1 MSSNGRYPQLLGV
14 VRMPGLRSAFLCGSL
29 VLATVVTPARAADDT
44 NQAQSQPA
52 SYAAPRWALEL
63 KGGQY
68 KPDLELYETFYGDDK
83 NSYWAIA
90 GAYRLTNW
98 LELGAELAYSNDEG
112 KGALPVNGILGGQV
126 DYTLMPLQIFLNV
139 RYDSSPDQLFVPYAG
154 IGIVSAWY
162 KQIIDQQPSR
172 EGRSDIGGSARVG
185 VQLQL
190 TNLDRSVARN
200 NSSNRR
206 LKTYIFLEGQ
216 VFSTEVDGVD
226 LGGEIYLLGLR
237 FEFD

>member
-1 MSSNGRYPQLLGV
+1 MSRNARYPQLLEV
-14 VRMPGLRSAFLCGSL
+14 VRIAGLRSALLCGIL
-29 VLATVVTPARAADDT
+29 VLAMVMTPARAADDT
-44 NQAQSQPA
+44 SQAQTQPGL
-52 SYAAPRWALEL
+52 YTAPRWALEL

-68 KPDLELYETFYGDDK
+68 KPDLELYQTFYGDDK

-90 GAYRLTNW
+90 GAYRFTNW

-112 KGALPVNGILGGQV
+112 MGALPVNGILGGKV

-139 RYDSSPDQLFVPYAG
+139 RYDASPDQLFVPYAG

-162 KQIIDQQPSR
+162 KQKIDQQPDR
-172 EGRSDIGGSARVG
+172 EGRSDIGVSTRVG

-190 TNLDRSVARN
+190 TNLDPSVARN
-200 NSSNRR
+200 KSVSRSF
-206 LKTYIFLEGQ
+206 KTYVFLEGQ

-237 FEFD
+237 FEYD